1 MRNTKNF
8 IEENK
13 NKIQNKEIL
22 KKSAKKEEIDSAVHK
37 NFGKTPEYLQKYK
50 KDAEDKKEFLYN
62 KIYNISLFSKR
73 KAEEAKYP
81 KGTRLISEEE
91 RLETLHSLENSKK
104 EIITLLEKMPIS
116 MKTITLQNRKTELE
130 KKLDEIEDA
139 IRTFSRKQVFIKI
152 DN

>member
-1 MRNTKNF
+1 LEKLQNIFKNSRKTPKIKKNF
-8 IEENK
+8 CI
-13 NKIQNKEIL
+13 I
-22 KKSAKKEEIDSAVHK
+22 
-37 NFGKTPEYLQKYK
+37 KYIIVF
-50 KDAEDKKEFLYN
+50 D
-62 KIYNISLFSKR
+62 FSKR
-73 KAEEAKYP
+73 KAEEAKFP